1 MATLE
6 TQIGQVHFDNKKLSK
21 SFVWLYSEKIAETSA
36 EVYFIFEVPVLNHNV
51 WPEYEKIAQELQ
63 NTLKK
68 NYSRPNPSAFENSL
82 AQINQ
87 QLEEYSKSGKTGLTN
102 KLNSCVAVREGDQ
115 LFVATAGKIH
125 SYLLRDGKLTD
136 IADTETKTQKAKT
149 FTNFAVG
156 KIKKKD
162 FLIFSTTEIFNHISI
177 ERFRGMLLDM
187 SLAKACHNIAEII
200 RELQDSTISFGTLIV
215 ELGNQSDFI
224 QANIESFVD
233 KPERNYARRAA
244 EIAAGAL
251 NVSKQLYSYGKN
263 LRLPEKVEVP
273 SLPKISDISLNLKDY
288 ASVEKFKSLS
298 KAKRFFLVSSCIF
311 LVLLLINIAV
321 ASKSSTKKSEVET
334 LRKQYEELA
343 ENIVNTNTFL
353 ILNDQSQALA
363 TIAQSRQ
370 KLDSLPESKELKDER
385 ADLESQLLELER
397 NIGKLEEAEVTE
409 VVALDNKN
417 PDQILLTNSN
427 ILAIDPASKTI
438 TPINAESGATGSDIT
453 LSVEIKDSSADE
465 NGIIFTDINNN
476 LYILQNGEAQAEAN
490 PNKLPVNSVGLVA
503 FGSPRRA
510 YTINKDND
518 QIVYA
523 VLNSTQSLTSY
534 LKTPVQL
541 DNALDLAIDGA
552 VYILH
557 RTEITKYLSGQN
569 QPFINN
575 GFQFPDN
582 SKIYSDSSYVYV
594 LEPVIKR
601 VIVFDKN
608 GALVAQLSS
617 SLFTDLKDLVPTD
630 DDNVYVL
637 NGKKI
642 LRVKVRN

>member
-1 MATLE
+1 M
-6 TQIGQVHFDNKKLSK
+6 
-21 SFVWLYSEKIAETSA
+21 
-36 EVYFIFEVPVLNHNV
+36 
-51 WPEYEKIAQELQ
+51 
-63 NTLKK
+63 
-68 NYSRPNPSAFENSL
+68 
-82 AQINQ
+82 
-87 QLEEYSKSGKTGLTN
+87 
-102 KLNSCVAVREGDQ
+102 
-115 LFVATAGKIH
+115 
-125 SYLLRDGKLTD
+125 
-136 IADTETKTQKAKT
+136 
-149 FTNFAVG
+149 
-156 KIKKKD
+156 
-162 FLIFSTTEIFNHISI
+162 
-177 ERFRGMLLDM
+177 
-187 SLAKACHNIAEII
+187 
-200 RELQDSTISFGTLIV
+200 
-215 ELGNQSDFI
+215 
-224 QANIESFVD
+224 
-233 KPERNYARRAA
+233 
-244 EIAAGAL
+244 
-251 NVSKQLYSYGKN
+251 
-263 LRLPEKVEVP
+263 
-273 SLPKISDISLNLKDY
+273 
-288 ASVEKFKSLS
+288 
-298 KAKRFFLVSSCIF
+298 
-311 LVLLLINIAV
+311 LLINIAV

-541 DNALDLAIDGA
+541 DNALGLTIDGA